1 MATTER
7 FRYFAVLTGDIIG
20 SSHLRSTQLSSVRAL
35 LITTAN
41 TVRDWKR
48 GLVKGELEFFR
59 GDGWQLLLT
68 DPSMALRVAIILRAS
83 LLAQGLSDTR
93 VAVGLGSIDE
103 TTSEGK
109 VSLSMGQAFALS
121 GQSLDKMTQYFRMT
135 IEIPKSVG
143 VLCDWL
149 PIVGHLCDSLIRQWT
164 ERQAE
169 IVRIAIN
176 PSEPDYEKI
185 GRTLKPSISK
195 QAVAKALAGA
205 NWHAIREAIHTYEGT
220 PWETVLRMHTSVN
233 Q

>member
-7 FRYFAVLTGDIIG
+7 FRYFGVLTGDIIG
-20 SSHLRSTQLSSVRAL
+20 SSHLRSTQLSSVRAS

-121 GQSLDKMTQYFRMT
+121 GHFGQDDPVLQNDNRNSQ
-135 IEIPKSVG
+135 VG
-143 VLCDWL
+143 
-149 PIVGHLCDSLIRQWT
+149 GS
-164 ERQAE
+164 A
-169 IVRIAIN
+169 
-176 PSEPDYEKI
+176 
-185 GRTLKPSISK
+185 
-195 QAVAKALAGA
+195 
-205 NWHAIREAIHTYEGT
+205 
-220 PWETVLRMHTSVN
+220 M
-233 Q
+233 